1 MEEIQTHQINTVA
14 YGTAL
19 FLAVRA
25 IHFLADTYATHIA
38 VGAEP
43 IKTSFYIEDF
53 LSGSDSMEQLK
64 QMKTEVI
71 EILKLGYMEL
81 VKWHSNLPEFVDD
94 QTMKDLNIDDGFV
107 TSALGV
113 A

>member
-1 MEEIQTHQINTVA
+1 
-14 YGTAL
+14 
-19 FLAVRA
+19 
-25 IHFLADTYATHIA
+25 
-38 VGAEP
+38 
-43 IKTSFYIEDF
+43 
-53 LSGSDSMEQLK
+53 MEQLK

-113 A
+113 EWDQRRDVFIFTFKHNPSLETTATKQSILSKASTLFDPLGLLSFSSSRRKFLYKNCGS